1 MPLEF
6 FEAGVQLAH
15 THPLLAQ
22 DRGKRDSGVALS
34 SHWPNGNPATLT
46 LVPPFSALRVS
57 GPPDGMTKLVFM
69 TVLGHVIYN
78 MKVVH
83 VLAMQLGVSGWGS
96 VFPASRSK
104 QIRFIIGKPE
114 G

>member
-1 MPLEF
+1 
-6 FEAGVQLAH
+6 
-15 THPLLAQ
+15 
-22 DRGKRDSGVALS
+22 
-34 SHWPNGNPATLT
+34 
-46 LVPPFSALRVS
+46 
-57 GPPDGMTKLVFM
+57 MTKLVFM